1 MDDGRHKL
9 ELSPEQVRRITH
21 PASLGFDTTE
31 HLPPPERMV
40 GQARAGEAIDFAL
53 EIDDK
58 RYNLYVSGEPGSG
71 RLSSLLA
78 AVRRVAQKRPVTH
91 DWCYV
96 YHFEQPNEPRAIAL
110 PAGMGRTFARDV
122 DGFVVACRRELR
134 RAFTDE
140 SYQRQRADLL
150 RNDEARHSQLLDQ
163 LQQEA
168 LALGFLLEGTPSG
181 LAVVPVNPVSSPSS
195 DAPAIDGT
203 TAAEGD
209 ASGQSSASGGR
220 DEGSASLAS
229 AEPQQP
235 LSREEFEALP
245 AEDQQRLRANRELV
259 DALIER
265 ILPQIRAV
273 EESARNRIRRLDRDV
288 ANKAVGH
295 LADGLSETY
304 AAVAQVHDFVHHLR
318 YDVVH
323 HADVLRGS
331 EEDSRRERGDGAP
344 VEDAPHDTFDEP
356 PGDVDGLDTMGSEG
370 AIGEDGDES
379 AGRSGGVPLD
389 EDLRTRPSLALL
401 LRRYKVNVLVAH
413 KSDDTVPVVQEA
425 NPTYA
430 NLTGTVGLGIREGIP
445 YTDHLM
451 IRPGALHRANGGFL
465 VLQARDLLSQERSW
479 DAVKRLLRFGTIS
492 LENAAESRNGPAS
505 VALHPEPMPAH
516 VKVILV
522 GDRETYAVLMERDP
536 EFHQLFKVRADFD
549 TEMPRT
555 AEVEA
560 YYARFS
566 GEVARSTGAP
576 ALTSGA
582 VALLIEESSRW
593 ADDQQRVSTLL
604 GSVSDLTI
612 EACFWAKRDH
622 AAVTT
627 RLHMAQAIAARE
639 RRRSLIAD
647 KLDQMIYQGTVLIDT
662 EGEVLGQVNG
672 LTVLLTSDYAFG
684 KPVRITARTAPGWA
698 GILDIE
704 RETQMS
710 GPSHTKGVLILD
722 GYLTGKFGQDHPLSL
737 KASVCFE
744 QVYDEVDGDSASC
757 AELYALLSC
766 LANMPIKQSLA
777 VTGSVNQ
784 RGEVQA
790 VGGVTQK
797 IEAFYRICRDRG
809 LTGNQGVIIPRA
821 NVRNLMLR
829 EEVVEAIRARR
840 FHIFAVS
847 TIDEGIELL
856 TGIPAGRSDPNG
868 RYLEGTINARIG
880 QTLQIFGERVRAF
893 GLPLALG
900 MTAQRPA
907 R

>member
-1 MDDGRHKL
+1 MDDGRHRL
-9 ELSPEQVRRITH
+9 ELAPEQVRRTTN
-21 PASLGFDTTE
+21 PVTLGFDTTE
-31 HLPPPERMV
+31 HLQPPERMM

-53 EIDDK
+53 EIDDR
-58 RYNLYVSGEPGSG
+58 RYNLYVSGDAGSG
-71 RLSSLLA
+71 RLTSVLA
-78 AVRRVAQKRPVTH
+78 AVQRIARTRPASH

-96 YHFEQPNEPRAIAL
+96 HHFEQPSEPRVLAF

-122 DGFVVACRRELR
+122 DGFVIACRRELR
-134 RAFTDE
+134 RAFADE
-140 SYQRQRADLL
+140 TYERQRTDLL
-150 RNDEARHSQLLDQ
+150 KYDEARHSQLLDQ

-181 LAVVPVNPVSSPSS
+181 LAVVPVKPQTPTAVETPSPVGE
-195 DAPAIDGT
+195 AL
-203 TAAEGD
+203 AEG
-209 ASGQSSASGGR
+209 ATPTTP
-220 DEGSASLAS
+220 
-229 AEPQQP
+229 AEPQA
-235 LSREEFEALP
+235 LSREEFEVLP
-245 AEDQQRLRANRELV
+245 TEEQQRLRAAREQV
-259 DALIER
+259 EALIER

-295 LADGLSETY
+295 LADGLAETY
-304 AAVAQVHDFVHHLR
+304 ASVAHVRDFVHHLR
-318 YDVVH
+318 HDVVH
-323 HADVLRGS
+323 YADVLRGS
-331 EEDSRRERGDGAP
+331 EQDSGRQRGEGAP
-344 VEDAPHDTFDEP
+344 LEEGPPDTFDDSTE
-356 PGDVDGLDTMGSEG
+356 DDADALDMVSG
-370 AIGEDGDES
+370 ES
-379 AGRSGGVPLD
+379 ASGDDGEENSGWGGVPLD

-413 KSDDTVPVVQEA
+413 KPDDTAPVLQEA

-430 NLTGTVGLGIREGIP
+430 NLTGTIGMGVREGVP

-451 IRPGALHRANGGFL
+451 IRPGVLHRADGGFL
-465 VLQARDLLSQERSW
+465 VVQARDLLGQERSW
-479 DAVKRLLRFGTIS
+479 DAVKRMLRFGTIT

-505 VALHPEPMPAH
+505 AALRPEPMPAN

-522 GDRETYAVLMERDP
+522 GERETYALLMERDP

-555 AEVEA
+555 AETEA
-560 YYARFS
+560 YYARFA
-566 GEVARSTGAP
+566 GDVARAAQAP

-639 RRRSLIAD
+639 RRRSLVAD
-647 KLDQMIYQGTVLIDT
+647 KLDQMVHQGTVLIDT
-662 EGEVLGQVNG
+662 EGEVVGQVNG
-672 LTVLLTSDYAFG
+672 LTVLQTVDYAFG
-684 KPVRITARTAPGWA
+684 KPVRITVRTAPGWT

-704 RETQMS
+704 RETEMS

-722 GYLTGKFGQDHPLSL
+722 GYLTGKFGQEHPLSL
-737 KASVCFE
+737 TASICFE
-744 QVYDEVDGDSASC
+744 QVYDEVDGDSASS

-766 LANMPIKQSLA
+766 LANVPMRQSLA

-809 LTGNQGVIIPRA
+809 LTGEQGVIIPRA

-829 EEVVEAIRARR
+829 EEIVDAIRARR
-840 FHIFAVS
+840 FHVFAVS

-856 TGIPAGRSDPNG
+856 TGIPAGRPDPNG
-868 RYLEGTINARIG
+868 RYLEGTINARVG
-880 QTLQIFGERVRAF
+880 QTLQVFGERVRAF
-893 GLPLALG
+893 GPLLAPG
-900 MTAQRPA
+900 TMRHTR
-907 R
+907 

>member
-1 MDDGRHKL
+1 MDDGRHRL
-9 ELSPEQVRRITH
+9 ELAPEQVRRLTN

-31 HLPPPERMV
+31 HLPPPERMA

-53 EIDDK
+53 EIDDR
-58 RYNLYVSGEPGSG
+58 RYNLYVSGEPGTG
-71 RLSSLLA
+71 RLTSVLA
-78 AVRRVAQKRPVTH
+78 AVQRIAHTRPAGR

-96 YHFEQPNEPRAIAL
+96 YHFEQPSEPRVMAF

-122 DGFVVACRRELR
+122 DGFVIACRRELR
-134 RAFTDE
+134 RAFADDTYE
-140 SYQRQRADLL
+140 RQRTDLL

-181 LAVVPVNPVSSPSS
+181 LAAVPVKPQ
-195 DAPAIDGT
+195 APASVEPSMSE
-203 TAAEGD
+203 ARAL
-209 ASGQSSASGGR
+209 
-220 DEGSASLAS
+220 DEMAPPATPL
-229 AEPQQP
+229 EPQA

-245 AEDQQRLRANRELV
+245 AEEQQRLRANREQV
-259 DALIER
+259 EALIAR

-295 LADGLSETY
+295 LADELAETY
-304 AAVAQVHDFVHHLR
+304 ASIARVRDFVHHFR
-318 YDVVH
+318 HDIVH
-323 HADVLRGS
+323 YADVLRGS
-331 EEDSRRERGDGAP
+331 EEDSRRGRGEGTP
-344 VEDAPHDTFDEP
+344 VEEAPHDTLDDATPDDADALDMLSGENA
-356 PGDVDGLDTMGSEG
+356 PGDE
-370 AIGEDGDES
+370 GDEGS
-379 AGRSGGVPLD
+379 GWGGVPLD
-389 EDLRTRPSLALL
+389 EDLRARPSLAML

-413 KSDDTVPVVQEA
+413 KSDDTAPVLQEA

-430 NLTGTVGLGIREGIP
+430 NLTGTIGLGVREGIP

-451 IRPGALHRANGGFL
+451 IRPGALHRADGGFL
-465 VLQARDLLSQERSW
+465 VVQARDLLSQERAW
-479 DAVKRLLRFGTIS
+479 DAVKRMLRFGTIT
-492 LENAAESRNGPAS
+492 LENTAESRNGPAS
-505 VALHPEPMPAH
+505 AALRPEPMPAH

-522 GDRETYAVLMERDP
+522 GDRETYALLMERDP

-555 AEVEA
+555 SETEA
-560 YYARFS
+560 YYARFA
-566 GEVARSTGAP
+566 GEVARAAQAP

-582 VALLIEESSRW
+582 AALLIEESSRW

-622 AAVTT
+622 ATVTT

-639 RRRSLIAD
+639 RRRSLLAD
-647 KLDQMIYQGTVLIDT
+647 KLDLMVQQGTVLIDT
-662 EGEVLGQVNG
+662 EGEVIGQVNG
-672 LTVLLTSDYAFG
+672 LTVLLTIDHAFG

-698 GILDIE
+698 GILDVE
-704 RETQMS
+704 RETNMG

-722 GYLTGKFGQDHPLSL
+722 GYLIGKFGQEHPLSL
-737 KASVCFE
+737 TASICFE
-744 QVYDEVDGDSASC
+744 QVYDEVDGDSASS
-757 AELYALLSC
+757 AELYALLSS
-766 LANMPIKQSLA
+766 LASVPIKQSLA

-797 IEAFYRICRDRG
+797 VEAFYRICRDRG
-809 LTGNQGVIIPRA
+809 LTGEQGVIIPRA
-821 NVRNLMLR
+821 NVRNLMLS
-829 EEVVEAIRARR
+829 EEIVDAIRAHR
-840 FHIFAVS
+840 FHVFAVS

-856 TGIPAGRSDPNG
+856 TGIPAGRPDPNG
-868 RYLEGTINARIG
+868 RYLEGTINARIS
-880 QTLQIFGERVRAF
+880 QISQVFGERVRAF
-893 GLPLALG
+893 GPPLALG
-900 MTAQRPA
+900 VSTMRHTR
-907 R
+907 

>member
-1 MDDGRHKL
+1 MDDGRHRL
-9 ELSPEQVRRITH
+9 ELAPEQVRRITNS
-21 PASLGFDTTE
+21 ASLGFDTTE
-31 HLPPPERMV
+31 HLSPPERMM

-53 EIDDK
+53 EIEDQ
-58 RYNLYVSGEPGSG
+58 RYNLYVSGDPGTG
-71 RLSSLLA
+71 RLTSVLA
-78 AVRRVAQKRPVTH
+78 AVQRIARTRPASH

-96 YHFEQPNEPRAIAL
+96 HHFEQPGEPRVLAF

-122 DGFVVACRRELR
+122 DGFVIACRRELR
-134 RAFTDE
+134 RAFADE
-140 SYQRQRADLL
+140 TYERQRTDLL

-181 LAVVPVNPVSSPSS
+181 LAVVPVKPQVS
-195 DAPAIDGT
+195 T
-203 TAAEGD
+203 TE
-209 ASGQSSASGGR
+209 SSAN
-220 DEGSASLAS
+220 EGQEPAEPASTPTQ
-229 AEPQQP
+229 AEPQA

-245 AEDQQRLRANRELV
+245 AEEQQRVRASREHV
-259 DALIER
+259 EALIER

-288 ANKAVGH
+288 ASKAVGH
-295 LADGLSETY
+295 LADGLAETY
-304 AAVAQVHDFVHHLR
+304 SSVAQVRDFVHHLR
-318 YDVVH
+318 HDVVH
-323 HADVLRGS
+323 YADVLRGS
-331 EEDSRRERGDGAP
+331 EQDSRRERGEGAP
-344 VEDAPHDTFDEP
+344 VEEGPPDAFDDSTLDDADTLDMQSGENAG
-356 PGDVDGLDTMGSEG
+356 GDDSE
-370 AIGEDGDES
+370 ENS
-379 AGRSGGVPLD
+379 SWGGVPLD

-413 KSDDTVPVVQEA
+413 KHDDTAPVLQEA
-425 NPTYA
+425 NPTYT
-430 NLTGTVGLGIREGIP
+430 NLTGTVGIGVREGVP
-445 YTDHLM
+445 YSDHLM
-451 IRPGALHRANGGFL
+451 IRPGVLHRADGGFL
-465 VLQARDLLSQERSW
+465 VVQARDLLGHERSW
-479 DAVKRLLRFGTIS
+479 DAVKRMLRFGTIT
-492 LENAAESRNGPAS
+492 LENSLESRNGPAS
-505 VALHPEPMPAH
+505 AALRPEPMPAH

-522 GDRETYAVLMERDP
+522 GDRETYALLMERDP

-555 AEVEA
+555 TDTEA
-560 YYARFS
+560 YYARFA
-566 GEVARSTGAP
+566 GEAARNAAAP

-639 RRRSLIAD
+639 RRRSLLVD
-647 KLDQMIYQGTVLIDT
+647 KLDQMVHQGTVLIDT
-662 EGEVLGQVNG
+662 EGEVIAQVNG
-672 LTVLLTSDYAFG
+672 LTVLLTVDHTFG
-684 KPVRITARTAPGWA
+684 KPVRITARTAPGWT

-704 RETQMS
+704 REIKMG
-710 GPSHTKGVLILD
+710 GPSHTKGVLILY
-722 GYLTGKFGQDHPLSL
+722 GYLMGKFGQDHPLSL
-737 KASVCFE
+737 TASICFE
-744 QVYDEVDGDSASC
+744 QVYDEVDGDSASS
-757 AELYALLSC
+757 AELYALLSG
-766 LANMPIKQSLA
+766 LANVPIKQSLA

-809 LTGNQGVIIPRA
+809 LTGDQGVIIPRA

-840 FHIFAVS
+840 FHVFAVS

-856 TGIPAGRSDPNG
+856 TGIPAGRPDPNG

-880 QTLQIFGERVRAF
+880 QTLHIFGERVRAF
-893 GLPLALG
+893 GPPLVLG
-900 MTAQRPA
+900 TPA
-907 R
+907 TRHTH

>member
-1 MDDGRHKL
+1 MDDGRHRL
-9 ELSPEQVRRITH
+9 ELAPEQVRRITN

-53 EIDDK
+53 EIDDR
-58 RYNLYVSGEPGSG
+58 RYNLYVSGDPGTG
-71 RLSSLLA
+71 RLTSVLA
-78 AVRRVAQKRPVTH
+78 AVQRIANTRPAGH
-91 DWCYV
+91 DWCYIH
-96 YHFEQPNEPRAIAL
+96 HFEQPSEPRVIAF

-122 DGFVVACRRELR
+122 DGFVIACRRELR
-134 RAFTDE
+134 RAFADE
-140 SYQRQRADLL
+140 TYERQRTDLL
-150 RNDEARHSQLLDQ
+150 RNDETRHSQLLDQ
-163 LQQEA
+163 LQQDA

-181 LAVVPVNPVSSPSS
+181 LAVVPVKPPAPPAVEPSTFDSETTTVGS
-195 DAPAIDGT
+195 DAPAEPPVGG
-203 TAAEGD
+203 AVAEGG
-209 ASGQSSASGGR
+209 AT
-220 DEGSASLAS
+220 LAP
-229 AEPQQP
+229 AEPQA

-245 AEDQQRLRANRELV
+245 AEEQQRLRSNREHV

-273 EESARNRIRRLDRDV
+273 EESARNRIRRLDREV

-295 LADGLSETY
+295 LADGLAETY
-304 AAVAQVHDFVHHLR
+304 DTVAQVRDFVHHLR
-318 YDVVH
+318 HDVVH
-323 HADVLRGS
+323 YADVLRGS
-331 EEDSRRERGDGAP
+331 EDDARRERGEGVP
-344 VEDAPHDTFDEP
+344 VEDVSHESLDDSMPDA
-356 PGDVDGLDTMGSEG
+356 VDALDTLSGDSAG
-370 AIGEDGDES
+370 GDE
-379 AGRSGGVPLD
+379 GEEGTDWGGVPLD

-413 KSDDTVPVVQEA
+413 KPDDSAPVLQEA
-425 NPTYA
+425 NPTYT
-430 NLTGTVGLGIREGIP
+430 NLTGTIGLGVREGVP
-445 YTDHLM
+445 FTDHLM
-451 IRPGALHRANGGFL
+451 IRPGALHRADGGFL
-465 VLQARDLLSQERSW
+465 VVQARDLLSQERAW
-479 DAVKRLLRFGTIS
+479 DAVKRTLRFGTIA
-492 LENAAESRNGPAS
+492 LENAVESRNGPAS
-505 VALHPEPMPAH
+505 AALRPEPMPAH

-522 GDRETYAVLMERDP
+522 GDRETYALLMERDP

-555 AEVEA
+555 TDTEA
-560 YYARFS
+560 YYARFT
-566 GEVARSTGAP
+566 GEVARTAQAP

-582 VALLIEESSRW
+582 VALLIEESSCW
-593 ADDQQRVSTLL
+593 AGDQQRVSTLL

-639 RRRSLIAD
+639 RRRSLLAD
-647 KLDQMIYQGTVLIDT
+647 KLDQMMRQGTVLIDT
-662 EGEVLGQVNG
+662 EGEVVGQVNG
-672 LTVLLTSDYAFG
+672 LTVLLTIDHAFG

-704 RETQMS
+704 RETQMG
-710 GPSHTKGVLILD
+710 GPNHTKGVLILD
-722 GYLTGKFGQDHPLSL
+722 GYLTGKFGQEHPLSL
-737 KASVCFE
+737 TASICFE
-744 QVYDEVDGDSASC
+744 QVYDEVDGDSASS

-766 LANMPIKQSLA
+766 LSNVPIKQSLA

-809 LTGNQGVIIPRA
+809 LTGDQGVIIPRA

-829 EEVVEAIRARR
+829 EEVVDAIRARR

-856 TGIPAGRSDPNG
+856 TGIPAGRPDPNG

-893 GLPLALG
+893 GPPLGLG
-900 MTAQRPA
+900 MSTTRHM